1 MDQEN
6 KLWTKNFI
14 LVSISNFLLFISFYA
29 LMVTLAVY
37 SIDKFHASESE
48 AGLASSIFV
57 LGAVLVRPVA
67 GKLIDRLGKNKM
79 LFFGLLLF
87 LFMMLLYFPINS
99 LTLLLLVR
107 FIHGFAFGIA
117 TNATSTIAAH
127 IIPVARRGEGMGYFA
142 TSMNMAMAIGPFL
155 GLWVSRKF
163 NYPVMFTV
171 TTILSILALL
181 TVFFLS
187 ITEVKKNKVPVE
199 KNEFRLSGYFE
210 KTTIPIAVF
219 MCILG
224 FVYSSIL
231 SFLDSYTSE
240 IKLEV
245 AASFFFVMYAVFLI
259 LSRPFTGKLYDLKG
273 ENIVIYPSIIFLSI
287 GYLILSQAHHGLTF
301 LLAGALIGVSFGTI
315 QSSAQAIMLSRAPH
329 DRLGVAT
336 STFFVFYDFGVGI
349 GPFIL
354 GYFLPYTGF
363 RDLYIWMAAT
373 VFGCLLIYYIVH
385 GKNASKLRKPKEY
398 TREKTVSSS
407 P

>member
-1 MDQEN
+1 MNRQP
-6 KLWTKNFI
+6 KLWTMNFI
-14 LVSISNFLLFISFYA
+14 MISFSNFLIFTSFYA
-29 LMVTLAVY
+29 LMVTLTTY
-37 SIDKFHASESE
+37 SIDRFHASESE

-181 TVFFLS
+181 TVFFL
-187 ITEVKKNKVPVE
+187 I
-199 KNEFRLSGYFE
+199 
-210 KTTIPIAVF
+210 
-219 MCILG
+219 
-224 FVYSSIL
+224 
-231 SFLDSYTSE
+231 
-240 IKLEV
+240 
-245 AASFFFVMYAVFLI
+245 
-259 LSRPFTGKLYDLKG
+259 
-273 ENIVIYPSIIFLSI
+273 
-287 GYLILSQAHHGLTF
+287 HHGSEEKQS
-301 LLAGALIGVSFGTI
+301 AG
-315 QSSAQAIMLSRAPH
+315 
-329 DRLGVAT
+329 
-336 STFFVFYDFGVGI
+336 
-349 GPFIL
+349 
-354 GYFLPYTGF
+354 
-363 RDLYIWMAAT
+363 
-373 VFGCLLIYYIVH
+373 
-385 GKNASKLRKPKEY
+385 
-398 TREKTVSSS
+398 
-407 P
+407 